1 MAALIESGRI
11 AGLILVVLVLEGVV
25 LSALVLF
32 RRQRLPLAGLL
43 LNLAAGACLLLGLRA
58 VFTGADWKLAGAWL
72 GAAGLAHAAD
82 VILRLRD

>member
-11 AGLILVVLVLEGVV
+11 AGLILAVLVLEGAV

-32 RRQRLPLAGLL
+32 RHQRLPLAGLL
-43 LNLAAGACLLLGLRA
+43 LNLAAGGFLLLGLQA

-72 GAAGLAHAAD
+72 GAAFLAHAGD
-82 VILRLRD
+82 LTLRLRA